1 MGSKPAGWLASLSS
15 LSVCAPNQ
23 VHRGSARL
31 IILRTK
37 LDVHIIKKYTLQYL
51 KSLHKSFISCF
62 VQIKDLSLI
71 NFIKS
76 WSLSGND
83 DDADLF
89 AIPIA
94 FARNAPAFQ
103 ADEAAEA
110 LRGCHALSAAGTGK
124 ADLESCS
131 RYVSRLCSFTARFAA
146 ANCSQPNWILN

>member
-1 MGSKPAGWLASLSS
+1 MGSKPAGWLAFLSS
-15 LSVCAPNQ
+15 LSVCALNK

-37 LDVHIIKKYTLQYL
+37 LDVHIISKYMLQYL

-62 VQIKDLSLI
+62 VQINDVSLI
-71 NFIKS
+71 NFNKS
-76 WSLSGND
+76 WFLSGNY
-83 DDADLF
+83 DADLF

-110 LRGCHALSAAGTGK
+110 LRGCHALSAAGAGK
-124 ADLESCS
+124 ADLESCR
-131 RYVSRLCSFTARFAA
+131 RYVTRLCSLHSWPLGSLLLIV
-146 ANCSQPNWILN
+146 ANLTES